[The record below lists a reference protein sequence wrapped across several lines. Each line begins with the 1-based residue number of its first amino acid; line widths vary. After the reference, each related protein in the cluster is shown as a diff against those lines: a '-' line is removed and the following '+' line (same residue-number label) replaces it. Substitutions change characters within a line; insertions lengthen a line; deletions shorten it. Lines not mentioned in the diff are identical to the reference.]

1 MNIITYTVIYFI
13 IAFLILITV
22 KIILK
27 ERFKKMGEN
36 LKETYNFEIIVSCL
50 LFPVTFVIL
59 ILMSPFYIGKYIT
72 KTIDNFY
79 N

>member
-1 MNIITYTVIYFI
+1 MNIVTYTVIYFI

-27 ERFKKMGEN
+27 ERFKKMNKN
-36 LKETYNFEIIVSCL
+36 LTEINNFNIIVSCL

-59 ILMSPFYIGKYIT
+59 ILMSPFYIGRYIT

>member
-36 LKETYNFEIIVSCL
+36 LTEINNFNIIVSCL